1 MGKLKD
7 YVPSV
12 NDVVDDPAAG
22 GWLSH
27 SQALMR
33 SYKHGQREQRQDAAD
48 AERRRQYKLSH
59 PDPLPPSRRETQLTG
74 ARQAARRR
82 TGRINTVLT
91 DMETLG

>member
-7 YVPSV
+7 YVPSA
-12 NDVVDDPAAG
+12 NDVLDNPENWRE
-22 GWLSH
+22 GW
-27 SQALMR
+27 AMNVV
-33 SYKHGQREQRQDAAD
+33 KHGKREQRQDATD

-82 TGRINTVLT
+82 TGRISTVLT
-91 DMETLG
+91 DLETLG